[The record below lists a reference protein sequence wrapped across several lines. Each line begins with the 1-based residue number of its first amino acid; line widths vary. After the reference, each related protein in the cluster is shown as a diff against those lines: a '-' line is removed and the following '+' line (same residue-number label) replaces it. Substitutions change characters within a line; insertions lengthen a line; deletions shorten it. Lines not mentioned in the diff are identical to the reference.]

1 MIEFD
6 ESRQNTR
13 VSDLYKKEEEE
24 LVQLLA
30 DRRGLPYIDLTTT
43 SVEMEALRTITEE
56 VARKVHV
63 AAFKVAG
70 HKLYVAVLSSE
81 STGVSELV
89 EDLERKNFEV
99 TLYMVSKN
107 SLERAW
113 AFYRDMSMA
122 SETKAGVLDIRS
134 AALEEIIAR
143 IQNASDVRALIEEK
157 TDGSKGHKISTM
169 LEILIAGALATK
181 ASDIH
186 IEPEERDVK
195 IRFRLDGLLTDI
207 YSFNFETYKL
217 VNSRIKLLS
226 HLKISIKEDAQDG
239 RFTIAIGETEIE
251 IRTSLIPGSYGESIV
266 MRVLNPDNI
275 NVSFDDLGIEPKLLD
290 ILQKAIDRPNGI
302 VLNTGPTGSGKTTT
316 LYSFLRK
323 VHNEDNKII
332 TIEDPIEYHL
342 AGITQTQVNEEKG
355 YTFLQ
360 GLRASLRQ
368 DPDIIM
374 VGEIRDS
381 ETAKVAI
388 NSALTGHLVLSTLH
402 TNSAAGAVPRL
413 IELGVNPKILSSA
426 LSIILAQ
433 RLVRKVCTHCREI
446 YNPIEPEKKM
456 LESILNTMIAN
467 GKTESLQGLGLP
479 DFTLYRGR
487 GCDKCHLGY
496 KGRLGIYEAIVMDK
510 YLEEVLFIEYPSE
523 REVRQAVVPQ
533 HIPTLRE
540 DAVVKVLRGL
550 TTIEEVSK
558 VIDMYEE

>member
-6 ESRQNTR
+6 ESKQNIR

-30 DRRGLPYIDLTTT
+30 DRRGVPYIDLTTT
-43 SVEMEALRTITEE
+43 SVEMEALRSITEE
-56 VARKVHV
+56 TARKYHV
-63 AAFKVAG
+63 AAFKIAG
-70 HKLYVAVLSSE
+70 HKLFVAALSTE
-81 STGVSELV
+81 SDGLPELLD
-89 EDLERKNFEV
+89 ELARKNFEI
-99 TLYMVSKN
+99 TLFMVSKN

-143 IQNASDVRALIEEK
+143 IKNAGDVRALIEEK
-157 TDGSKGHKISTM
+157 TSGSKGHKISTM

-226 HLKISIKEDAQDG
+226 HLKISVKEDAQDG

-275 NVSFDDLGIEPKLLD
+275 NVSFDDLGIEPKLFS
-290 ILQKAIDRPNGI
+290 ILEKAIDRPNGI

-323 VHNEDNKII
+323 VHNVDNKII

-342 AGITQTQVNEEKG
+342 PGITQTQVNEEKG

-402 TNSAAGAVPRL
+402 TNSSAGAVPRL

-426 LSIILAQ
+426 LSVILAQ
-433 RLVRKVCTHCREI
+433 RLVRKVCMNCREP
-446 YNPIEPEKKM
+446 YTPIEAEKKV
-456 LESILNTMIAN
+456 LESVLNTMIAD
-467 GKTESLQGLGLP
+467 GKQDSLEGLGLP
-479 DFTLYRGR
+479 EFTLYKGK
-487 GCDKCHLGY
+487 GCDMCHNGY
-496 KGRLGIYEAIVMDK
+496 KGRLGVYEAIVMDEH
-510 YLEEVLFIEYPSE
+510 LETVLSIEYPSE
-523 REVRQAVVPQ
+523 REVKEAVVMQ
-533 HIPTLRE
+533 GIPTLRE
-540 DAVVKVLRGL
+540 DAVIKVLRGL

-558 VIDMYEE
+558 AVDMYEK